1 MTVSRAERARVALI
15 TGEPGSGKST
25 LGAELARVLRIPFL
39 ARDDVRGGLFFTQG
53 SWTDA
58 PGELPSSDEAV
69 DALLRLVETAAGLGV
84 SLVVEYVVR
93 RGRPRDLER
102 LTAVADCVVLVTSC
116 GDARKRFVQRS
127 LDDRLL
133 NRPAVLDALGYVSI
147 DEHTNDAAA
156 RMDAV
161 IAGMRTEFDVPTMH
175 VGTDDGYAPA
185 LDQIIEF
192 VTTSW

>member
-1 MTVSRAERARVALI
+1 MTVSRGDRARVVLI

-25 LGAELARVLRIPFL
+25 LGGELARALRIPFL

-69 DALLRLVETAAGLGV
+69 DALLRLVETAARLGV

-93 RGRPRDLER
+93 RGRPGELER
-102 LTAVADCVVLVTSC
+102 LTAIADCVVLVTSC
-116 GDARKRFVQRS
+116 ADARTRFVQRS

-133 NRPAVLDALGYVSI
+133 NRPAVLDALGYPSI
-147 DEHTNDAAA
+147 EAHAADAAV

-161 IAGMRTEFDVPTMH
+161 RNEMRTELDLPRLH

-185 LDQIIEF
+185 LDQLIEF